1 MPTHELVS
9 KSGDISLGRVL
20 VSKYKKVNSIR
31 NQWSELPFFLWVDAY
46 LPSSGF
52 HANLSN
58 GWLFESK
65 GNLFQARMKSL
76 LGGSMKGVHQE
87 IATHCELNGKIPTD
101 RNCVKQMCP
110 YILENGNMP
119 RRIFEKVEKRKGK
132 KKDEQFIVKAL
143 IEFFSLDEHARRR
156 LIEGLKSTRIT
167 SQNPHKLLKQL
178 RQLSSLPSLSGFF
191 TRVQLKL
198 NNEERNTLFE
208 LFRSPP
214 SKWIDLLKMCGN
226 HTTTVTCVN
235 PSKDF
240 CEGNSVT
247 KHFGLTV
254 LFALCLPGLVQGLS
268 NVVFHKVDLLQQHH

>member
-20 VSKYKKVNSIR
+20 RSKYKKVNSIR

-143 IEFFSLDEHARRR
+143 IEFFSLDDHARKG
-156 LIEGLKSTRIT
+156 LIEGLKNTRIA
-167 SQNPHKLLKQL
+167 SQNPHKLLKKLGQL
-178 RQLSSLPSLSGFF
+178 RSLPRLSGFL

-198 NNEERNTLFE
+198 DKEERNTQFE
-208 LFRSPP
+208 LFLSPP
-214 SKWIDLLKMCGN
+214 SKWKDLLKMCGN

-268 NVVFHKVDLLQQHH
+268 NVVFHKVDLLQQH

>member
-9 KSGDISLGRVL
+9 RSGDISLGRVL
-20 VSKYKKVNSIR
+20 GSKYKRVNSIR
-31 NQWSELPFFLWVDAY
+31 NQWSTSFFFLWVDAY
-46 LPSSGF
+46 QPSSGF
-52 HANLSN
+52 HANLSD
-58 GWLFESK
+58 GWLFESE

-76 LGGSMKGVHQE
+76 LGGSIKGVHEE

-110 YILENGNMP
+110 YILENGNLS
-119 RRIFEKVEKRKGK
+119 RRIFEKVEK
-132 KKDEQFIVKAL
+132 KKDDQFIVKAL
-143 IEFFSLDEHARRR
+143 IEFFSLDEPARKE
-156 LIEGLKSTRIT
+156 LIEGLKNTRIT
-167 SQNPHKLLKQL
+167 FQNPNKLLKQL
-178 RQLSSLPSLSGFF
+178 GQLSSLPRLSGFL

-198 NNEERNTLFE
+198 DKEERNTQFE
-208 LFRSPP
+208 LFLSPP
-214 SKWIDLLKMCGN
+214 SKWKDLLKMCGN
-226 HTTTVTCVN
+226 HTTTVTCIN